1 MVLSDGANM
10 TTLFL
15 LALLS
20 NGHSAVKPPE
30 PQFGADTSVGY
41 AVGHVVGTELTKRTN
56 GSAIFRLDSFVQDRN
71 YEGPR
76 LGMSVWGGMSLGP
89 KPSLLA
95 TTELGKQVTEH
106 VKINHV
112 GILAIIRQQAEAPF
126 SGTFG
131 VGFGRIEMT
140 TNTDGQTA
148 LPAFTIEAG
157 GRYKTSRQSFIDLMA
172 RAHWVT
178 RQNSVTQQQEDW
190 WFLELS
196 TMVGA
201 HLR

>member
-1 MVLSDGANM
+1 M
-10 TTLFL
+10 TTLLL
-15 LALLS
+15 LAALS
-20 NGHSAVKPPE
+20 NGHATVKSPE

-41 AVGHVVGTELTKRTN
+41 AVGHILGPELTKRTH
-56 GSAIFRLDSFVQDRN
+56 GAAVFRLDSFVQDKN
-71 YEGPR
+71 YEGPK
-76 LGMSVWGGMSLGP
+76 LGMTVWGGMSLGP
-89 KPSLLA
+89 KPTVLS
-95 TTELGKQVTEH
+95 TTELGEQGPED

-112 GILAIIRQQAEAPF
+112 GILAIIRQHAEAPF

-140 TNTDGQTA
+140 TATQGQTA

-178 RQNSVTQQQEDW
+178 RQNPMTQQQEDW